1 MDEEKP
7 ATKHLVL
14 KPKQIIPIDKVAR
27 SGDGTAISVQL
38 IHEQNR
44 LAEERAQR
52 RMQQEAPLAESS
64 APAPSVPRAQASP
77 ARVSPALST
86 DAEAIRVADILL
98 ENRRADEQSGWKSVH
113 PGRRRFSRRTRDF
126 LLLVGSVDV
135 AVLAFTLH
143 GNREPITFVYGI
155 SAVAV
160 LSSSAAWVMFFVMD
174 DY

>member
-1 MDEEKP
+1 MYKR
-7 ATKHLVL
+7 
-14 KPKQIIPIDKVAR
+14 Q
-27 SGDGTAISVQL
+27 
-38 IHEQNR
+38 
-44 LAEERAQR
+44 
-52 RMQQEAPLAESS
+52 
-64 APAPSVPRAQASP
+64 
-77 ARVSPALST
+77 
-86 DAEAIRVADILL
+86 
-98 ENRRADEQSGWKSVH
+98 ADEQSGWKSVH

>member
-7 ATKHLVL
+7 PTKHLVL
-14 KPKQIIPIDKVAR
+14 KPKEIVPIDTVAR
-27 SGDGTAISVQL
+27 NGDGTAISVQL

-44 LAEERAQR
+44 LAEERALR
-52 RMQQEAPLAESS
+52 RKLHEPPRGGVAAPN
-64 APAPSVPRAQASP
+64 PSGPRVQAAP
-77 ARVSPALST
+77 ARVSTALSA
-86 DAEAIRVADILL
+86 DAEAIRVANVLL

-126 LLLVGSVDV
+126 FLVVGSTDL
-135 AVLAFTLH
+135 AVLIFTLH
-143 GNREPITFVYGI
+143 GNREPLTFVYGI
-155 SAVAV
+155 SAVAL